1 MYNLKIDR
9 PGFIQHQRETMSCSA
24 GKCDTLKIRFGY
36 YQVFSGKYRLSN
48 DTSLTCSFGWPTLIF
63 CLGEKL
69 IYDLGEGFTVPLE
82 PGFARL
88 VYAPSLKVS
97 VPLTKARQYDIFS
110 IGFSTGFLMLE
121 DLRPLVSRELLRFEQ
136 KQETNLIKSGVD
148 ISDISFTVHST
159 ANVPKGEEKN
169 LHIINSIEFII
180 GSMLDYYEQEI
191 RQQYFPNSDSKKRK
205 KFHEEWEE

>member
-1 MYNLKIDR
+1 MYNLKIDS

-24 GKCDTLKIRFGY
+24 GKWDTLKIRFGY
-36 YQVFSGKYRLSN
+36 YHAFSGKYRLSN
-48 DTSLTCSFGWPTLIF
+48 DASLTCGFGWPTLVF

-69 IYDLGEGFTVPLE
+69 VYDLGEGLIVPLE

-97 VPLTKARQYDIFS
+97 LPLTKSRQYHIFS
-110 IGFSTGFLMLE
+110 IGFSASFLMHE
-121 DLRPLVSRELLRFEQ
+121 DLRPLVLRELLRFEQ
-136 KQETNLIKSGVD
+136 KQETNLIKSAVD
-148 ISDISFTVHST
+148 ISDMSFRVHST

-180 GSMLDYYEQEI
+180 GSILDYYEQEI
-191 RQQYFPNSDSKKRK
+191 RQQYFPNSDVKKRK